1 MAYFPV
7 FCDLNGRE
15 VLLYGGN
22 RKILEKLDKLRSFG
36 PKLKVICPEP
46 DAEVAAFPGVILER
60 RTFRP
65 EDLEENPAMVI
76 LSLEDGQMAETVSR
90 ACRQRNIP
98 VNAVDKPELCSF
110 YFPALIVEG
119 DLTVGI
125 STAGVSPAAAVVLK
139 ERIRK
144 SIPSRAAEILRWV
157 RQQREKLPDFPG
169 KGRYLRRIAAY
180 AMEKNRPLTEE
191 ELTGDVHIST

>member
-22 RKILEKLDKLRSFG
+22 RHILEKLEKLRSFG
-36 PKLKVICPEP
+36 PILKVICPEP
-46 DAEVAAFPGVILER
+46 DGEVAAFPGVILER

-65 EDLEENPAMVI
+65 EDLEDNPAMVI
-76 LSLEDGQMAETVSR
+76 VSLEDGQMAETVSR

-144 SIPSRAAEILRWV
+144 CIPSRAAEILRWV
-157 RQQREKLPDFPG
+157 RQQREKTSDFPG
-169 KGRYLRRIAAY
+169 KRDYLRRITAR
-180 AMEKNRPLTEE
+180 AMEKNRPLAEE